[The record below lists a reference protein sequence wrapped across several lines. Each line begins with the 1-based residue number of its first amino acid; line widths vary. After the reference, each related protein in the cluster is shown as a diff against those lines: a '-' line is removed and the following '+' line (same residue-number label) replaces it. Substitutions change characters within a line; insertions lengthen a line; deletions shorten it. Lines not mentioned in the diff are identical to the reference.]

1 MSEQTAAT
9 IHVGVNSSAAA
20 SPSAAIVRQP
30 RSAPASLPPT
40 QKASK

>member
-20 SPSAAIVRQP
+20 SPSAAIARQL
-30 RSAPASLPPT
+30 APLRPPFPP